1 MRAIMKLSLLAMCAL
16 FVAACGG
23 AAGDSGERDVAQSA
37 LNAFKNGDASD
48 AYDLM
53 SPEDQAGLVLEFNAR
68 LKQWSDLSKEAQ
80 ESALKEI
87 NEKLWWDTEW
97 EKVSKLEELEGF
109 GDDEK
114 ISYELRGF
122 REYSSK
128 ERVEDFEKRMDA
140 FELVG
145 YSRSFSGATLDW
157 GEATL
162 MYGNA
167 YGDSFQVKLEQRAG
181 SWHVSSPPDVRF
193 TDMRSKDE
201 TLEARKKD
209 E

>member
-1 MRAIMKLSLLAMCAL
+1 
-16 FVAACGG
+16 
-23 AAGDSGERDVAQSA
+23 
-37 LNAFKNGDASD
+37 
-48 AYDLM
+48 M

-128 ERVEDFEKRMDA
+128 ERVEDFEKRI
-140 FELVG
+140 V
-145 YSRSFSGATLDW
+145 
-157 GEATL
+157 
-162 MYGNA
+162 
-167 YGDSFQVKLEQRAG
+167 
-181 SWHVSSPPDVRF
+181 
-193 TDMRSKDE
+193 DMRERLEVSGYKDE
-201 TLEARKKD
+201 ELGGPTTCLREERKDSSSIAWSSETDHFVLMENKYLEAHILKTAK
-209 E
+209 